1 MSLFRLRPGRLPAS
15 PSVTP
20 RPVVTAAEETLS
32 MVLADDAP
40 IPETDQDIYD
50 LMLRLRGHLMQLG
63 AAAPDRS
70 HAVSEAMETARRRE
84 AEVPENCAQALM
96 PLVKFAAAVRTV
108 LWALRSDG
116 TLDEHSSP
124 CPSASATD
132 DGQREPETA
141 VCHPGAC
148 LALPPAPSAPSP
160 DAPAAEVCGARA
172 GPPG

>member
-15 PSVTP
+15 PSVPP
-20 RPVVTAAEETLS
+20 RSVVTAAEETLS
-32 MVLADDAP
+32 MVLTDDAP
-40 IPETDQDIYD
+40 IPETDQDIHD

-63 AAAPDRS
+63 AVAPDRS

-84 AEVPENCAQALM
+84 AEVPESCAQALM

-108 LWALRSDG
+108 LWALRTEG
-116 TLDEHSSP
+116 TLCEHSSP
-124 CPSASATD
+124 CPPASATD

-141 VCHPGAC
+141 ACHPGGAC
-148 LALPPAPSAPSP
+148 LALPPAPSP
-160 DAPAAEVCGARA
+160 DAPAAEVCGART